1 MFLTEK
7 QNCSIK
13 KWDSQ
18 KQDEE
23 RFSDNFQMYVLKVFK
38 ETCHLASSI
47 IFKVKIILFNPIE
60 MVVKICLFDEEKD
73 RNFWSKSFHSK
84 MEIYQWK

>member
-23 RFSDNFQMYVLKVFK
+23 RFSDNFQMCVLKVFK
-38 ETCHLASSI
+38 ETCDLVSSI

-73 RNFWSKSFHSK
+73 RNF
-84 MEIYQWK
+84 